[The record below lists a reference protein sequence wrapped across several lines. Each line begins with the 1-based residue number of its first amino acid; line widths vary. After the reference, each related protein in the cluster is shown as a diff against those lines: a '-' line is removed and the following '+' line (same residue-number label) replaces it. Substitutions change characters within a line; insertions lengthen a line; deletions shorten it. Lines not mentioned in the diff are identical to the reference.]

1 MKQVRYAAA
10 GAIGLAPLVIAAAA
24 APSAPHAPAGHA
36 KKVSL
41 EVRQAPLTAACYGGT
56 EATAYDYMSTEH
68 FWYTVDSS
76 VTCIGTV
83 EYYENTY
90 EEPGDDMRVRIWGP
104 NLQYQA
110 YVPGSET
117 VSGNYFADAVRNY
130 YGGNFHTVEV
140 CVAMVPQSN
149 KNIIRT
155 GPVCDT
161 VRG

>member
-1 MKQVRYAAA
+1 MKQVRYAA

-24 APSAPHAPAGHA
+24 APSAPPAPAGHA

-41 EVRQAPLTAACYGGT
+41 EVHQAPNAAACYGGK
-56 EATAYDYMSTEH
+56 EATAYGFMSTEH

-83 EYYENTY
+83 EYYENDY

-110 YVPGSET
+110 YVTGKEE
-117 VSGNYFADAVRNY
+117 VSGNYFADPVRNY

-140 CVAMVPQSN
+140 CVAMVRQSN
-149 KNIIRT
+149 KTISRT
-155 GPVCDT
+155 GPICAT
-161 VRG
+161 VPG